1 MCICV
6 DIDMHVPLHSSQPCR
21 AKGAAVTQSRREP
34 CRQGHPRRTGHGA
47 ELTPRG
53 PWRSAGQQ
61 LRDSCLQNPTD
72 GTKWPEDTTA
82 EVSPPG
88 QKVSSMILGKSGGY
102 LLPAGPEWKQ
112 CLTVAVSRAERK
124 V

>member
-6 DIDMHVPLHSSQPCR
+6 DIGMHVPLHRSQPCR

-47 ELTPRG
+47 ELTTRG
-53 PWRSAGQQ
+53 PPEERRATAPGFLPPEPHGPYEKAG
-61 LRDSCLQNPTD
+61 RYDA
-72 GTKWPEDTTA
+72 GGE
-82 EVSPPG
+82 PP
-88 QKVSSMILGKSGGY
+88 KSEVSSMILGKSGGY

-112 CLTVAVSRAERK
+112 RLTVAVSGAERK

>member
-53 PWRSAGQQ
+53 PWRSTGQPLQ
-61 LRDSCLQNPTD
+61 DSCLQNPTD
-72 GTKWPEDTTA
+72 GTKRPEDEMPEGEPPRSEGVQYDTGEERRVLTA
-82 EVSPPG
+82 GRARVETALNCGCVS
-88 QKVSSMILGKSGGY
+88 
-102 LLPAGPEWKQ
+102 
-112 CLTVAVSRAERK
+112 C
-124 V
+124 